1 MKLSVLIENESMSPE
16 FHKEHGL
23 SLYIEALGKNILFD
37 FGASPN
43 FIENAEKM
51 KVPLKD
57 VDFCVVSHG
66 HYDHTGGIKAF
77 TELNKKAKIYIR
89 HEGFSDFYA
98 HENDGRVVYIGV
110 DKSFFDLPQIVFPP
124 QRMEIMKG
132 VEIFSGVKGSL
143 MNPPGN
149 SQLFIDKDGD
159 QSLDD
164 FAHEQSMI
172 ITEND
177 KTYLFIGCAHSG
189 IANIMEQY
197 YKERKAYP
205 DFVLGGF
212 HLFREEGDPDNSE
225 LVISLSD
232 YLKDKPSKYYT
243 CHCTGLPA
251 YELLKE
257 RLKDQI
263 DYLYTGLQIN
273 L

>member
-1 MKLSVLIENESMSPE
+1 MKLSVLIENESPDKKL
-16 FHKEHGL
+16 HKEHGL
-23 SLYIEALGKNILFD
+23 SLFIEALGKKILFD
-37 FGASPN
+37 FGASSD

-77 TELNKKAKIYIR
+77 TELNNKAKIYIR
-89 HEGFSDFYA
+89 HEGFGNFYT
-98 HENDGRVVYIGV
+98 HEYDGQELYIGM
-110 DKSFFDLPQIVFPP
+110 DKALFDLPQIVFTPKKL
-124 QRMEIMKG
+124 EIMEG
-132 VEIFSGVKGSL
+132 VELFSGVRGSL
-143 MNPPGN
+143 MNPWGN
-149 SQLFIDKDGD
+149 ARLLMDNDGAISQ
-159 QSLDD
+159 DD
-164 FAHEQSMI
+164 FLHEQNMV

-177 KTYLFIGCAHSG
+177 KNYLFIGCAHRG

-197 YKERKAYP
+197 FRVRKSYP

-212 HLFREEGDPDNSE
+212 HLFTEEGDPDNSE
-225 LVISLSD
+225 LVISLSE

-263 DYLYTGLQIN
+263 DYLHTGLQIN